1 MNYEKNVKKCKH
13 RGGGASQLDGIQ
25 EFKKSRFQ
33 AVFFNVISHLLP
45 NLKLVKERSRN
56 RCAMTEQ
63 FSVILNLFQD
73 LITQKLEGRQLK
85 PINVKKSGRQANSD
99 GKKIGRYA
107 SRLLSVNSL
116 SSNPPTLLSSNNH
129 SVGNA
134 SLIPTYEL
142 KKRAAFTLAEVLITL
157 GIIGVVAALTLPS
170 LMHSYRKSVV
180 EKKIYT
186 SYNIL
191 QNMIRL
197 SVVDNGDPL
206 YWEFGNW
213 DADIFEKYFA
223 PYLKIVKKCKFD
235 EDNPVCDTS
244 FTSIDGTYTKFYSYK
259 YILSNGVGILFQPG
273 ATLEESRRKG
283 MFMVDILYGPKERI
297 IGRNVFNFNF
307 IVDSDRYYITAT
319 QDYNTKFNFCSDIK
333 NNRTK
338 AINDCKTGATT
349 AGFGSGIFCT
359 ALIECN
365 DWKIPDDYPVHF

>member
-1 MNYEKNVKKCKH
+1 
-13 RGGGASQLDGIQ
+13 
-25 EFKKSRFQ
+25 
-33 AVFFNVISHLLP
+33 
-45 NLKLVKERSRN
+45 
-56 RCAMTEQ
+56 MTEQ
-63 FSVILNLFQD
+63 FTVIPEINSGQALNLFQD
-73 LITQKLEGRQLK
+73 LITQKGRQLK
-85 PINVKKSGRQANSD
+85 PMNVKKSGGQASLE
-99 GKKIGRYA
+99 GKKIGRYEG
-107 SRLLSVNSL
+107 RLLSVNSL
-116 SSNPPTLLSSNNH
+116 SSNPPILLSSNNH

-142 KKRAAFTLAEVLITL
+142 KKRGAFTLAEGATHVDITDNVRHTAFTLAEVLITL

-197 SVVDNGDPL
+197 SAVDNGDPL